1 MLKTID
7 FLKELQEQMQYEDQ
21 HDNDIQASPRFW
33 VIREGN
39 QIVNNTMFLTKYD
52 ARAHLLNN
60 KHNYSDKAHTYA
72 MTAHRSPRVEQL
84 IQILND
90 CDWDRVTE
98 LEAENET
105 LHSTLENERKE
116 NITLTNENQRVKKRN
131 RRLSKSV
138 SELKRIVNNKQYRK
152 KWLKELEGEE

>member
-60 KHNYSDKAHTYA
+60 KHNYSDKAYTYA

-84 IQILND
+84 IKTLIET
-90 CDWDRVTE
+90 DWDRVTE
-98 LEAENET
+98 IEAEN
-105 LHSTLENERKE
+105 
-116 NITLTNENQRVKKRN
+116 
-131 RRLSKSV
+131 
-138 SELKRIVNNKQYRK
+138 
-152 KWLKELEGEE
+152 